1 MSPSPVRCEDQLLP
15 QQCGQ
20 LWNDPVSDVGDTVA
34 APEGRK
40 TLAEYRDEC
49 GAVPGPLSHG
59 DLVRLHAPPG
69 VCRCQV
75 HFELPTVL
83 KNAADGTVPEHPAV
97 LDAYLGRPRRCS
109 IEQKTRELDALF
121 LHKVYSTS
129 PRTPSYLL
137 ARPPRSVRGLCTARS
152 GDLAQFGQ
160 GYCYLNALD
169 EQSRWRVARTT
180 GWFVRVDDY
189 LNLLRW
195 VGRRSFG
202 SFGIQEVAAHTYHV
216 AINPLEATE
225 HDGEDLFAAMR
236 DLAGRD
242 PSARIGGILAADAPE
257 FYPRDVLL
265 VAPTDR
271 KVTKS
276 TGSTKGAKPRQTI
289 VSVGKVGMAVRSI
302 QDALVATELRNINFG
317 RRDTESECRCLWARY
332 EVNDYFRRHKAELL
346 KFDARLRS
354 RMAKKPASVRTRPS
368 DAKIQC
374 IGWHDRHL
382 LPQRLAGLSKQERS
396 LVWSR
401 FAASNLRRRA
411 VARVTIPSADPVIH
425 SWRDS
430 ASLEAKK
437 IAEARRRQEIRAA
450 TYAERA
456 KSRGQTNVVASI
468 SEAIKTTLIRNQTR
482 YVLDGLHVAASAIVA
497 TRLRSW
503 NQEEIRAG
511 REFRKSTTS
520 WIWRHSPSS
529 IQDAL
534 NLTSVRDK
542 LDPGRAFGYVQ
553 AAVAQGMSDFRRA
566 KRALAMVAKPVT
578 RHVRDPF
585 DHGFIKQDG
594 KLRHSRDAINKK
606 LRTKAVAA
614 TKVHKNIYFNV

>member
-1 MSPSPVRCEDQLLP
+1 MSQSPVRCEDQLLP

-20 LWNDPVSDVGDTVA
+20 LWNDPVSSVSDTVA
-34 APEGRK
+34 TPEGRM
-40 TLAEYRDEC
+40 TLSEYRDEC

-59 DLVRLHAPPG
+59 DLVHLQAPPG

-83 KNAADGTVPEHPAV
+83 KNAAKGTVPEHPAA

-137 ARPPRSVRGLCTARS
+137 ARPPRSVRGLCTSRS

-160 GYCYLNALD
+160 GYCYLSALD

-180 GWFVRVDDY
+180 GWFVRVADY
-189 LNLLRW
+189 LGLLRW

-202 SFGIQEVAAHTYHV
+202 SFSIQSVVDHTYHV
-216 AINPLEATE
+216 AVNPLEATE
-225 HDGEDLFAAMR
+225 RDGEEFYAAMR
-236 DLAGRD
+236 DLAVKD
-242 PSARIGGILAADAPE
+242 PSARIGGFLSADAPE
-257 FYPRDVLL
+257 FHPRSVLL
-265 VAPTDR
+265 VAPTVR
-271 KVTKS
+271 KVTKA
-276 TGSTKGAKPRQTI
+276 TGSTKDAKPRHTI
-289 VSVGKVGMAVRSI
+289 VSVGKIGMVVRSI
-302 QDALVATELRNINFG
+302 QDALVATKLRNVNFG
-317 RRDTESECRCLWARY
+317 RRDTEAECRRLWARY

-346 KFDARLRS
+346 KFDARIRA
-354 RMAKKPASVRTRPS
+354 RKAKKPAPERTRPS

-374 IGWHDRHL
+374 IGWRDRHL
-382 LPQRLAGLSKQERS
+382 LPRRLAGLSKQERS

-401 FAASNLRRRA
+401 FATSNLRRKA
-411 VARVTIPSADPVIH
+411 AACVTIPSADPAVH
-425 SWRDS
+425 AWKDS
-430 ASLEAKK
+430 AALSAKK
-437 IAEARRRQEIRAA
+437 IAEARRRQEVRAA
-450 TYAERA
+450 AYAERA
-456 KSRGQTNVVASI
+456 KARGQTNVVASI
-468 SEAIKTTLIRNQTR
+468 SEAIETTLVRNTSR
-482 YVLDGLHVAASAIVA
+482 YALDGLHVAASAIV
-497 TRLRSW
+497 TIRLRSW
-503 NQEEIRAG
+503 NQEEIHAG

-520 WIWRHSPSS
+520 WIWRHVPSS

-542 LDPGRAFGYVQ
+542 LDPARTFGYVQ

-566 KRALAMVAKPVT
+566 KRALAVVAKPII
-578 RHVRDPF
+578 RNNRDPY
-585 DHGFIKQDG
+585 DHGFVKRDG
-594 KLRHSRDAINKK
+594 KLRHSRNVTNKK

-614 TKVHKNIYFNV
+614 TKVHKVSINV

>member
-20 LWNDPVSDVGDTVA
+20 LWNDPVSSVSDTVA
-34 APEGRK
+34 TPEGRR
-40 TLAEYRDEC
+40 TLSEYRDEC

-59 DLVRLHAPPG
+59 DLVHLRAPPG

-83 KNAADGTVPEHPAV
+83 KNAATGTVPEHPAA
-97 LDAYLGRPRRCS
+97 LDAYLGKPRRCS

-137 ARPPRSVRGLCTARS
+137 ARPPRSVRGLCTSRS

-180 GWFVRVDDY
+180 GWFVRVADY
-189 LNLLRW
+189 LGLDDR

-202 SFGIQEVAAHTYHV
+202 SFRIQSVADHTYHV
-216 AINPLEATE
+216 AVNPLEATE
-225 HDGEDLFAAMR
+225 RDGEEFYAAIR
-236 DLAGRD
+236 DLAVND
-242 PSARIGGILAADAPE
+242 PSARIGGILNPLAAE
-257 FYPRDVLL
+257 FTPSSALR
-265 VAPTDR
+265 VAPVAPQVTRR
-271 KVTKS
+271 KGS
-276 TGSTKGAKPRQTI
+276 ARMTGRGPTI
-289 VSVGKVGMAVRSI
+289 VSVGKVGMAITSI

-317 RRDTESECRCLWARY
+317 RRDTEAECRRLWARY

-346 KFDARLRS
+346 KFDARIRA
-354 RMAKKPASVRTRPS
+354 RKAKKTASARTRPS

-374 IGWHDRHL
+374 IGWRDRHL
-382 LPQRLAGLSKQERS
+382 LPQRLAGLSKRERS
-396 LVWSR
+396 FVWSR
-401 FAASNLRRRA
+401 FATSNLRRKA
-411 VARVTIPSADPVIH
+411 PACVTIPSADPAVH
-425 SWRDS
+425 TWKDS
-430 ASLEAKK
+430 AALAAKK

-450 TYAERA
+450 AYAERA
-456 KSRGQTNVVASI
+456 KARGQTNVVASI
-468 SEAIKTTLIRNQTR
+468 SEAIETTLVRNANR
-482 YVLDGLHVAASAIVA
+482 YALDGLHVAASAIVT

-503 NQEEIRAG
+503 NQEEVHAG

-520 WIWRHSPSS
+520 WIWRHAPSS

-566 KRALAMVAKPVT
+566 KRALAIIVKPVT
-578 RHVRDPF
+578 RNDRDPY
-585 DHGFIKQDG
+585 DHGFVKRDG
-594 KLRHSRDAINKK
+594 KLRHSRNVSNKK

-614 TKVHKNIYFNV
+614 TKVHKVLIYV